1 MEYKLYTL
9 VDISHTRQYRSVPGQ
24 EKLRWQEQNFNTV
37 IHTLGIRSNITF
49 LTGPIITE
57 VKGNL
62 IGFDTEKILRAWR
75 FDWFTDREDLY
86 IKGDD
91 PLGLLKDD
99 FMLVPYI
106 SGLNEAM
113 EQKYTVFNT
122 GDPGKNIVFFQK

>member
-1 MEYKLYTL
+1 
-9 VDISHTRQYRSVPGQ
+9 VPGQ